1 MTELNKENICI
12 GESSS
17 AAFSQAFC
25 ETDIIVPDI
34 NPDISKVLQTDANAA
49 IINKKCENGRIAVD
63 GRADIVILYLGD
75 DKNVY
80 SINSSQQFSH
90 IIDSPETTDNMYPE
104 TEIDIENVDF
114 TVLNPRKVNVKV
126 LMGIDANSVSDAN
139 VCLCTSLSADEPY
152 EVLVK
157 TINPYKT
164 AGRATEQ
171 ICIKE
176 RLEIPNGKPS
186 ADRILRVDAS
196 IKDKKCSTAENK
208 VIVDGILC
216 VSTVYLSD
224 IDGKIQIAEHE
235 VPFTEVISVNGTD
248 ESMDC
253 CAKLCINKVYYKPE
267 EDVDGDK
274 RFIMLECIIT
284 ANVKACYGYQIDIIE
299 DAYCTNHPVKINR
312 ESTGVNKLA
321 LENSTQIS
329 SKDVVTIDAEN
340 PEIAQI
346 FNIIPHAYVGTSKI
360 ENGVV
365 TIDGIIESDIMYISE
380 DESSPLNTYRHQQK
394 FSYSTDVPEGNGDM
408 ICDVSIDII
417 HSSYTITLGREIDLR
432 FVLEVNVKVLSEEKI
447 NYITG
452 IEKDEEQIENPSK
465 SYCIKIYFVKEGDD
479 LWNIAKKYRVKKDVL
494 MEINNINA
502 DSDRFDGRQIMI
514 PIK

>member
-186 ADRILRVDAS
+186 ADRILRV
-196 IKDKKCSTAENK
+196 
-208 VIVDGILC
+208 
-216 VSTVYLSD
+216 
-224 IDGKIQIAEHE
+224 
-235 VPFTEVISVNGTD
+235 
-248 ESMDC
+248 
-253 CAKLCINKVYYKPE
+253 
-267 EDVDGDK
+267 
-274 RFIMLECIIT
+274 
-284 ANVKACYGYQIDIIE
+284 
-299 DAYCTNHPVKINR
+299 
-312 ESTGVNKLA
+312 
-321 LENSTQIS
+321 
-329 SKDVVTIDAEN
+329 
-340 PEIAQI
+340 
-346 FNIIPHAYVGTSKI
+346 
-360 ENGVV
+360 
-365 TIDGIIESDIMYISE
+365 
-380 DESSPLNTYRHQQK
+380 
-394 FSYSTDVPEGNGDM
+394 
-408 ICDVSIDII
+408 
-417 HSSYTITLGREIDLR
+417 
-432 FVLEVNVKVLSEEKI
+432 
-447 NYITG
+447 
-452 IEKDEEQIENPSK
+452 
-465 SYCIKIYFVKEGDD
+465 
-479 LWNIAKKYRVKKDVL
+479 
-494 MEINNINA
+494 
-502 DSDRFDGRQIMI
+502 
-514 PIK
+514 